1 MKMTNK
7 VLAIAG
13 ALVASSAIAED
24 FPLEAQKQRCAS
36 EWSDDFSMQKFC
48 LDEQSKAFGNLQAVI
63 PSLNNDLLRSYT
75 NCMADWRDDFS
86 MRLFCIEEQQRAY
99 DRGERAVLRPQ
110 RFSRLHL
117 QYASLTG
124 DLDETSVSGTK
135 AIQPRLSDDDRAI
148 RPHLRHDLF
157 GVNGPALER

>member
-1 MKMTNK
+1 MKITIK
-7 VLAIAG
+7 ALGIIAALA
-13 ALVASSAIAED
+13 ASPAIAED
-24 FPLEAQKQRCAS
+24 FPLEAQKQRCGS

-99 DRGERAVLRPQ
+99 D
-110 RFSRLHL
+110 S
-117 QYASLTG
+117 
-124 DLDETSVSGTK
+124 LDEATAGLPDDV
-135 AIQPRLSDDDRAI
+135 AITIINKCAKDWRDDYVMQEFCRDDQAEGWRA
-148 RPHLRHDLF
+148 L
-157 GVNGPALER
+157 N